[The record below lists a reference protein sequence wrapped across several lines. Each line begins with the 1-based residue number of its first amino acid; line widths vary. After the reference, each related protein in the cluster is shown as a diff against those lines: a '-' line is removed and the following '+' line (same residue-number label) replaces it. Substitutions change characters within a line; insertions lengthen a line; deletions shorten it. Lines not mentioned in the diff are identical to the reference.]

1 MFSVL
6 GELLRSTN
14 RETQWSSFRRMSQS
28 LFHDD
33 PILLHL
39 LFSIL
44 DFSQSSGR
52 TDSQALLIGVL
63 SKPNFRLCHLD
74 VSHCACIC
82 SKALVSLSV

>member
-44 DFSQSSGR
+44 DSHSPVVELTLKPCSLVFS
-52 TDSQALLIGVL
+52 ANLI
-63 SKPNFRLCHLD
+63 LD
-74 VSHCACIC
+74 YAT
-82 SKALVSLSV
+82 LMSVTVRAFVVKL